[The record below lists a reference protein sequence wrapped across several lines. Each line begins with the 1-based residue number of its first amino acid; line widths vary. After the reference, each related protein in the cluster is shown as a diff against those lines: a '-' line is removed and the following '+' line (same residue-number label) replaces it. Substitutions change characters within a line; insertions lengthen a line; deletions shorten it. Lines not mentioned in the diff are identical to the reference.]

1 MWQKGDLTLDLPLS
15 GKYVITCARYIL
27 ICIFRFVNIYSMCT
41 GLGWDKDGDT
51 LALICDRSSVVFLW
65 DANSHRKSQ
74 VDSGFK
80 DALSYLLWSKT
91 APQLAI
97 GTIKGN
103 LLIYNHQTSRY
114 YSWTLFIRLPVIR
127 ISLLSGCDL
136 TTVYCLFFIRLHIKY
151 CLKQKQSGWIYVLFH
166 SIYPFYG
173 NNNLLYKYS
182 T

>member
-1 MWQKGDLTLDLPLS
+1 
-15 GKYVITCARYIL
+15 
-27 ICIFRFVNIYSMCT
+27 MCT

-114 YSWTLFIRLPVIR
+114 YSWTSFIRPPVIW
-127 ISLLSGCDL
+127 ISVLSGCDL
-136 TTVYCLFFIRLHIKY
+136 AVYTVYI
-151 CLKQKQSGWIYVLFH
+151 FH
-166 SIYPFYG
+166 SFPHKLLLKTKTKMDEFLFYFIPYIHFIG
-173 NNNLLYKYS
+173 TIICS
-182 T
+182 I